1 MPTREAAVARLTTTE
16 AAVLALLAI
25 EGERSGY
32 DLLKLVQRSIAHLW
46 SPARSGLYSVLP
58 RLVEL
63 KLASRRRVAQS
74 TRPDKHLYRL
84 APPGR
89 AALDAW
95 LATVEPGARE
105 TFFLKLFVGAL
116 TTHDVLLEHLDQ
128 FRSDTEDTLERLR
141 AIVPT
146 NTNRGNDWYHRH
158 LLDLGIER
166 AEHELAW
173 ARRVARAIEQDAA

>member
-1 MPTREAAVARLTTTE
+1 MVGCYAGAVPAAAKTRIQKLTTTE

-58 RLVEL
+58 RLVDGG
-63 KLASRRRVAQS
+63 LASRRRVAQS
-74 TRPDKHLYRL
+74 PRPDKHLYRL

-95 LATVEPGARE
+95 L
-105 TFFLKLFVGAL
+105 
-116 TTHDVLLEHLDQ
+116 
-128 FRSDTEDTLERLR
+128 
-141 AIVPT
+141 
-146 NTNRGNDWYHRH
+146 
-158 LLDLGIER
+158 
-166 AEHELAW
+166 
-173 ARRVARAIEQDAA
+173 